1 MDSIIRMVFLNF
13 TYEDKKIMMHQW
25 NDDFE
30 KMAKLPSL
38 QLCRAEATNFELIVN
53 LLSENWS
60 RLKKYRLLLEDLLAK
75 PDIESY
81 NSLYAY

>member
-1 MDSIIRMVFLNF
+1 
-13 TYEDKKIMMHQW
+13 
-25 NDDFE
+25 
-30 KMAKLPSL
+30 MAGFFDG
-38 QLCRAEATNFELIVN
+38 RAEATNFELIVN